1 VVNDSRLCKGG
12 RVVTDILIASACC
25 LFIIADFKQVQK
37 LMIVK
42 ENVGV
47 SETKYWLR
55 LFALILLLTAYSLLS
70 LPLSIGVN
78 LINMASTVVILYLL
92 RKYRRK

>member
-1 VVNDSRLCKGG
+1 
-12 RVVTDILIASACC
+12 
-25 LFIIADFKQVQK
+25 
-37 LMIVK
+37 MIVK

-55 LFALILLLTAYSLLS
+55 LTALILLLIAYGLLS

-78 LINMASTVVILYLL
+78 LINLLSTVVILYLL